1 MAVSQEMIAR
11 VWAKAKKVY
20 GENPN
25 RFRKDECGAWIAGAQ
40 YGNRESEF
48 GWVIQRR
55 NPSGDDSLENL
66 CALQWRNAIDADGNL
81 IANMVAVRSHNVAR
95 GVSALSA

>member
-1 MAVSQEMIAR
+1 MELSQEMIAR
-11 VWAKAKKVY
+11 VWSKSKKAY

-40 YGNRESEF
+40 YGNRSSEF

-55 NPSGDDSLENL
+55 NPNGDDSLENL
-66 CALQWRNAIDADGNL
+66 CAMHWRNGVDEEGHL
-81 IANMVAVRSHNVAR
+81 IFNVVAVRSHNVER
-95 GVSALSA
+95 GLNTVRT

>member
-1 MAVSQEMIAR
+1 MVWSQETIAQ
-11 VWAKAKKVY
+11 VWTKARIVY

-25 RFRKDECGAWIAGAQ
+25 RFRRDECGAWIASAQ

-55 NPSGDDSLENL
+55 RPDGGDRLENL
-66 CALQWRNAIDADGNL
+66 CALQWQNGSDGAGNL
-81 IANMVAVRSHNVAR
+81 ICNVVAVRSHNVAR
-95 GVSALSA
+95 DLSIVGA

>member
-1 MAVSQEMIAR
+1 MVWSQETIAR

-48 GWVIQRR
+48 GWVIRR
-55 NPSGDDSLENL
+55 RDPNGDDGLENL
-66 CALQWRNAIDADGNL
+66 CVLQWRNAIDDEGHP
-81 IANMVAVRSHNVAR
+81 ICNMVAVRSHNVAR
-95 GVSALSA
+95 GLRAISP